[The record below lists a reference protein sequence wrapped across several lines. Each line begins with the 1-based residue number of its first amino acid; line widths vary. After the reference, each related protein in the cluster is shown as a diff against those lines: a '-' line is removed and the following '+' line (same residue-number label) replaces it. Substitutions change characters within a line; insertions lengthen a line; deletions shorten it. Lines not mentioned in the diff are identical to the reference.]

1 MNTATET
8 RSVVI
13 EREFPHPPEK
23 LWRALTQPHL
33 IEEWLMKND
42 FKPVVG
48 HNFNLRGDW
57 GGVLD
62 CEVLAVEAHKK
73 LTYTWNFKHEEAAYN
88 LTSVVAWTL
97 TQTPTGTRLRMEQ
110 SGFRPD
116 QPQAFGGARHGWQ
129 KFFENLE
136 HTLAK
141 VE

>member
-1 MNTATET
+1 MNETSTKT
-8 RSVVI
+8 RSVIV
-13 EREFPHPPEK
+13 EREIPHPPEK

-62 CEVLAVEAHKK
+62 CEVLAVEPHKK

-97 TQTPTGTRLRMEQ
+97 TGWC
-110 SGFRPD
+110 SAKAPD
-116 QPQAFGGARHGWQ
+116 S
-129 KFFENLE
+129 
-136 HTLAK
+136 
-141 VE
+141 